1 MTIPKIE
8 DAPEFIRQTWFE
20 DNDELYCRSKDRV
33 KEILTACCDT
43 YDAIL
48 VGMKSGY
55 APTTLDIACLHK
67 LGEAIYLLRH
77 KWWTRSEDILG
88 YCAFLGVN
96 YDSASE
102 TVNQGYFP
110 EGFSS
115 VQSRASAQK
124 RYVSSRRELYRR
136 LGIRTSQILSN
147 AACAAQGD
155 PRKELLVRI
164 HEASADIKAGV
175 GLEKFADA
183 QAFFSPTLF
192 KQQMS
197 IGSHLSAPESDHAD
211 LLDIACAIEAHYFT
225 VLCTF

>member
-8 DAPEFIRQTWFE
+8 DAPVTIRRTWFE
-20 DNDELYCRSKDRV
+20 DTGELYYLSKDRIV
-33 KEILTACCDT
+33 EILTACCDT
-43 YDAIL
+43 YSAIL

-77 KWWTRSEDILG
+77 KWWTRSEDVLG

-102 TVNQGYFP
+102 TVKQGYFP

-124 RYVSSRRELYRR
+124 RYVSSRREIYRR
-136 LGIRTSQILSN
+136 LRIYTSQILSS
-147 AACAAQGD
+147 AAYAAQDD
-155 PRKELLVRI
+155 PRKELLARI

-183 QAFFSPTLF
+183 EAFFSPSLF

-197 IGSHLSAPESDHAD
+197 IGSHLSTPGSDRAD

-225 VLCTF
+225 VLCTI